1 MQNNCDV
8 TDMVL
13 FFSLSSSDWV
23 EILEPRSQER
33 MYVNLTT
40 GECGWEPPI
49 GVPVRQADGNQ
60 WWELFDTHSNRFY
73 YYNSA
78 GRMTVWHRP
87 QGADIVP
94 LSQLQAMRRNRD
106 GGTKERQ
113 HGSQST
119 GSQDRCTPLPPM
131 EPYSQELECEGK
143 EHTEQE
149 VDNRQKLELHSM
161 DNNRGT
167 LR

>member
-1 MQNNCDV
+1 M
-8 TDMVL
+8 
-13 FFSLSSSDWV
+13 

-40 GECGWEPPI
+40 GECGWEAPI

-60 WWELFDTHSNRFY
+60 WWELFDSHSNRFY

-94 LSQLQAMRRNRD
+94 LSQLQAMKRNTEHRTD

-113 HGSQST
+113 HGNHST
-119 GSQDRCTPLPPM
+119 GSQDRRTPLPPM
-131 EPYSQELECEGK
+131 EPYSQELEGASK
-143 EHTEQE
+143 EPTEQE
-149 VDNRQKLELHSM
+149 IDNRQKSDLHSM
-161 DNNRGT
+161 DGNRGN